1 MIVYNNNTKYWSMTW
16 GTTVFQKTLPD
27 ENQLL
32 CFLRKHFS
40 DAIFQY
46 EKGTLKEKIHIQGNM
61 NLIFIR

>member
-1 MIVYNNNTKYWSMTW
+1 MTW